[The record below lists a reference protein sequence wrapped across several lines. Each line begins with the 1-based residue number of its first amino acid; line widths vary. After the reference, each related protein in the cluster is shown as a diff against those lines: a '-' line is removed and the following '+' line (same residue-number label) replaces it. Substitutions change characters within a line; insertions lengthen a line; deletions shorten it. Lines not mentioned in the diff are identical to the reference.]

1 MKKAVVTG
9 GTRGIG
15 AGVTQRLVEDG
26 WSVIATGV
34 SREEVDAFLETHS
47 DLSTKVEARVLD
59 VTDDGAV
66 NALFAGLDALDGLV
80 NCAGI
85 IQRHLEYEIEV
96 FRRVIEVN
104 LTGTMRTCLAARPLL
119 AASGGAIVNTASML
133 SFFGGPLVPAYSAS
147 KGGVAQLT
155 KALAAAWAPEGIRVN
170 AMAPGWIETEMTAPL
185 REDPVRSQAILSRTP
200 MQRWGKPGEVG
211 ALAAWLLSPAAAFVT
226 GSVMPVDGG
235 YAAM

>member
-1 MKKAVVTG
+1 MKRAVVTG

-15 AGVTQRLVEDG
+15 TGVVQALAEDG

-34 SREEVDAFLETHS
+34 SENEVEAFRENQGALAE
-47 DLSTKVEARVLD
+47 KVEARTLD
-59 VTDDGAV
+59 VTNDEDV
-66 NALFAGLDALDGLV
+66 NTLFAGLGSLDGLV

-85 IQRHLEYEIEV
+85 LQRGREYEIEV
-96 FRRVIEVN
+96 FQKVIDVN

-133 SFFGGPLVPAYSAS
+133 SYFGGPLVPAYSAS

-155 KALAAAWAPEGIRVN
+155 KALAAAWAAEGIRVN
-170 AMAPGWIETEMTAPL
+170 AMAPGWIETEMTAAL
-185 REDPVRSQAILSRTP
+185 REDDARSQTILSRTP
-200 MQRWGKPGEVG
+200 MQRWGQPKEVG
-211 ALAAWLLSPAAAFVT
+211 GLAVWLLSPAASFVT